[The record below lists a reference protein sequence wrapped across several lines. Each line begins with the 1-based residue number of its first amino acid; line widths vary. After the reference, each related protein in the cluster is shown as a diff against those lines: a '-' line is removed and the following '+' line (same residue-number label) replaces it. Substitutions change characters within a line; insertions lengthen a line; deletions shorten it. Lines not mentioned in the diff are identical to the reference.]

1 MPRRR
6 ACRESLPRATWLIT
20 SIARRSPRQ
29 APAAWPHSMPTA
41 ILRGSTRAGLKGMRS
56 GIHSH
61 IDALERRQWNALAG
75 THIPFLRHE
84 FLSALEHTGCAGEHT
99 GWDPRYFTLHDA
111 RGLAAAIPAFVKM
124 HSYGEFVFDFAWAQA
139 YARV

>member
-1 MPRRR
+1 MPPRR
-6 ACRESLPRATWLIT
+6 ACPEFSPRETWRTT

-29 APAAWPHSMPTA
+29 APGAWPRSTRIA
-41 ILRGSTRAGLKGMRS
+41 ILRGSTPAGPKGMRS

-84 FLSALEHTGCAGEHT
+84 FLSALEHTGCIGART
-99 GWDPRYFTLHDA
+99 GWQPRYLTLSDA
-111 RGLAAAIPAFVKM
+111 RGLAADV
-124 HSYGEFVFDFAWAQA
+124 
-139 YARV
+139 